1 MMYFKQTVLNQIK
14 SASSETDLEGVVSS
28 SIQRLKIKNVNG
40 HIIQRFILGMEQ
52 ALHRERTEQLS
63 IKVLKKYGPCH
74 CSLQKTSEALECLS
88 HGLHKGNYYSTE
100 EHE

>member
-63 IKVLKKYGPCH
+63 IKVLKNMDLAIVLFLPRL
-74 CSLQKTSEALECLS
+74 SFLQ
-88 HGLHKGNYYSTE
+88 
-100 EHE
+100 